1 MRRCRWGGMSACGNA
16 VFYRCD
22 YHTMAKKGDWVR
34 IHSIVL
40 KADERTAKLPEDT
53 QKCDLQMWTKG
64 FLEDETAEIG
74 DVVTVKT
81 AVNRFEKGT
90 LIEVGPYYTHSY
102 GKFVPEIIEIDKQL
116 REIMFGGDK

>member
-1 MRRCRWGGMSACGNA
+1 
-16 VFYRCD
+16 
-22 YHTMAKKGDWVR
+22 MAKKGDWVR

-64 FLEDETAEIG
+64 FLQEDAEIG

-81 AVNRFEKGT
+81 ASNRLEKGT
-90 LIEVGPYYTHSY
+90 LLEVDPYYTHSY
-102 GKFVPEIIEIDKQL
+102 GKFVPEIIQIDKQL